1 MPTRSL
7 PCYSSRSSI
16 LPELVERWVFIR
28 NSTLGIAVRAMAR
41 RSRERCAHSLSNDW
55 SAHTMFFARDVAQH
69 LRCPRP
75 RTCQIMNVRWRG
87 RGRVRLGN
95 LYMPL
100 PQPLLRAVVLD
111 VNLRE
116 PRAQHIT
123 PRPRLFG
130 IVVKG
135 KIQKVTF
142 RVDGKKHRRGANGVE
157 DIARGFGA
165 LFERLPKGCQKGDR
179 EFRFRR

>member
-7 PCYSSRSSI
+7 PCYSVVRQF
-16 LPELVERWVFIR
+16 PELVERWVFIR
-28 NSTLGIAVRAMAR
+28 THSGNSCQSHGSSKESDALIHFPMIGR
-41 RSRERCAHSLSNDW
+41 RINV
-55 SAHTMFFARDVAQH
+55 FARDVAQH

-87 RGRVRLGN
+87 RAEFDCN

-142 RVDGKKHRRGANGVE
+142 RVDGKKHKARRDYGVE